1 MIQKY
6 NLNAF
11 DSLHEHSWG
20 FAKTRVIM
28 TSFELQIFDVLEK
41 RIMTVDKISE
51 YLNCSRDGIKIL
63 LNALKSMDVLE
74 EKGNEFYIKNAYKR
88 FVLKDSEYYIGY
100 MWKMYEKLNWDTWKN
115 LTYSIKNGEPANKI
129 FQYDKNEIWN
139 DIVPYLDSI
148 AKICANE
155 IVETLIEERQNSG
168 LLLDLG
174 CGSAI
179 YSKVILDKIKNMK
192 SICVDQKNVIEKV
205 KIEKKE
211 VKEKITLVDGDF
223 LNMNYEEQKYDVI
236 LLSNIVHGYDID
248 TNKDLMKRCYSALKP
263 GGILLINDFFS
274 KTGNDLFA
282 SLFNIH
288 SFLIGDGQMF
298 SVNEISKE
306 LKSLGM
312 QNNKI
317 KELSGPF
324 TLICAFK

>member
-41 RIMTVDKISE
+41 GIITVDKISE
-51 YLNCSRDGIKIL
+51 YLKCNRDGIKIL
-63 LNALKSMDVLE
+63 LNALKSMNVLE
-74 EKGNEFYIKNAYKR
+74 EKDNEFYIKNDYKR
-88 FVLKDSEYYIGY
+88 FVLQGSEYYIGY

-139 DIVPYLDSI
+139 DIIPYLDSI

-155 IVETLIEERQNSG
+155 IVETLKEERKNNG

-179 YSKVILDKIKNMK
+179 YSKVIIDKIEDMK
-192 SICVDQKNVIEKV
+192 SVCVDQKNVIEKV
-205 KIEKKE
+205 NIEKEKL
-211 VKEKITLVDGDF
+211 KEKIIFVDGDF
-223 LNMNYEEQKYDVI
+223 LSMDYEEERYDIV
-236 LLSNIVHGYDID
+236 LLSNIVHGYNMD
-248 TNKDLMKRCYSALKP
+248 TNKDLIQRCYNALKP
-263 GGILLINDFFS
+263 GGVLLINDFFS
-274 KTGNDLFA
+274 KKGNDLFA

-298 SVNEISKE
+298 SLNEIMRE
-306 LKSLGM
+306 LNLLGM

-324 TLICAFK
+324 TLIYAFK